1 MMLCIADVLD
11 KQEAAA
17 IRSDVELLSFVD
29 GRATAGW
36 AARLVK
42 DNEQAD
48 ADDNQLKALR
58 GRIAE
63 KILDNELF
71 QLAVRPKAL
80 TPLMISRYKPG
91 KQYGT
96 HVDDAL
102 MRGIRTDIS
111 FTLFLAEPETY
122 EGGELVVET
131 TAGEQAFKLP
141 AGSMIVYPSNTLHR
155 VAAVEKGERLAAV
168 GWARSFIRSSEQR
181 EILFDLET
189 ARRDVFDSQGKSVTF
204 DQLSKCS
211 ANLLRMWADD

>member
-1 MMLCIADVLD
+1 MMLCIGDVLD
-11 KQEAAA
+11 KREAAA
-17 IRSDVELLSFVD
+17 IRSEVEDLNFVD
-29 GRATAGW
+29 GRTTAGW

-58 GRIAE
+58 SRIAE
-63 KILDNELF
+63 RILQNEIF

-80 TPLMISRYKPG
+80 TPLLISRYKPG

-102 MRGIRTDIS
+102 MRGMRTDVS

-122 EGGELVVET
+122 EGGALVVET
-131 TAGEQAFKLP
+131 AAGEQEFKLV
-141 AGSMIVYPSNTLHR
+141 AGSMIVYPSNALHR
-155 VAAVEKGERLAAV
+155 VAPVQKGERLAAV
-168 GWARSFIRSSEQR
+168 GWARSFIRSAEQR
-181 EILFDLET
+181 EILFDLEN
-189 ARRDVFDSQGKSVTF
+189 ARRDIFDSHGKTPAF

>member
-1 MMLCIADVLD
+1 MMLCIADVFD
-11 KQEAAA
+11 RNETAA
-17 IRSDVELLSFVD
+17 IRKRVEALKFVD
-29 GRATAGW
+29 GRSTAGW
-36 AARLVK
+36 VARLVK

-48 ADDNQLKALR
+48 PHDRELAELHRQ
-58 GRIAE
+58 IAE
-63 KILDNELF
+63 RILVNELF
-71 QLAVRPKAL
+71 HLAVRPKAL

-102 MRGIRTDIS
+102 MRGMRTDVS

-122 EGGELVVET
+122 EGGALVIET
-131 TAGEQAFKLP
+131 VTGEQAFKLA

-155 VAAVEKGERLAAV
+155 VAPVDSGERLAAV
-168 GWARSFIRSSEQR
+168 GWARSFVRSPERR

-189 ARRDVFDSQGKSVTF
+189 ARRELFDTQGKSSTF

>member
-1 MMLCIADVLD
+1 MMLCIADVFD
-11 KQEAAA
+11 RNETAA
-17 IRSDVELLSFVD
+17 IRKRVEALKFVD
-29 GRATAGW
+29 GRSTAGW
-36 AARLVK
+36 VARLVK

-48 ADDNQLKALR
+48 PHDRELAELHRQIEE
-58 GRIAE
+58 RI
-63 KILDNELF
+63 LVNELF
-71 QLAVRPKAL
+71 HLAVRPKAL

-102 MRGIRTDIS
+102 MRGMRTDVS

-122 EGGELVVET
+122 EGGALVIET
-131 TAGEQAFKLP
+131 VTGEQAFKLA

-155 VAAVEKGERLAAV
+155 VAPVDSGERLAAV
-168 GWARSFIRSSEQR
+168 GWARSFVRSPERR

-189 ARRDVFDSQGKSVTF
+189 ARRELFDTQGKSSTF